1 MSIETHPDPETLAEL
16 LHSTAIR
23 LLRTVRRVD
32 ESNGL
37 TAPRLSALSVIVFI
51 GSITLGKL
59 AEAEQVR
66 PPTMTR
72 IVNALEEQE
81 LVVKAQ
87 DPGDG
92 RVIRIAATTKGKRVL
107 IRGRV
112 RRVQFLTD
120 EIRNLEKVEQENLFA
135 ALSII
140 KELIDRISQLHTH
153 VPEGK
158 DDESHWR

>member
-1 MSIETHPDPETLAEL
+1 MSIAPHSDPENLAEL

-23 LLRTVRRVD
+23 LLRTLRRVD
-32 ESNGL
+32 ESSGL
-37 TAPRLSALSVIVFI
+37 TAPRLSALSVIVFN
-51 GSITLGKL
+51 GPITLGKL

-92 RVIRIAATTKGKRVL
+92 RLIRIAATTKGKRVL
-107 IRGRV
+107 IRGRA
-112 RRVQFLTD
+112 RRVQSLT
-120 EIRNLEKVEQENLFA
+120 EQIRHLEKVEQENLSA
-135 ALSII
+135 ALVTIH
-140 KELIDRISQLHTH
+140 ELTDQIS
-153 VPEGK
+153 
-158 DDESHWR
+158 

>member
-1 MSIETHPDPETLAEL
+1 MSIAPHSNSENLAEL

-32 ESNGL
+32 ESSGL
-37 TAPRLSALSVIVFI
+37 TAPRLSALSVIVFN
-51 GSITLGKL
+51 GPITLGKL

-87 DPGDG
+87 DPSDG
-92 RVIRIAATTKGKRVL
+92 RVIRIAATTKGKKVL
-107 IRGRV
+107 IRGRA
-112 RRVQFLTD
+112 RRVQFLT
-120 EIRNLEKVEQENLFA
+120 EQIRRLEKVEQENLSA
-135 ALSII
+135 ALITI
-140 KELIDRISQLHTH
+140 QELIDRII
-153 VPEGK
+153 
-158 DDESHWR
+158 

>member
-1 MSIETHPDPETLAEL
+1 MSIATHPDPKTLAEV

-32 ESNGL
+32 EATGL
-37 TAPRLSALSVIVFI
+37 TAPRLSALSVIVFN
-51 GSITLGKL
+51 GTITLGKL

-72 IVNALEEQE
+72 IVNALEEQN

-87 DPGDG
+87 DPDDG

-107 IRGRV
+107 IRGRAH
-112 RRVQFLTD
+112 RVELLTGQ
-120 EIRNLEKVEQENLFA
+120 IRHLGKVEQENLFA
-135 ALSII
+135 ALVTIQ
-140 KELIDRISQLHTH
+140 ELIDRIS
-153 VPEGK
+153 
-158 DDESHWR
+158 

>member
-1 MSIETHPDPETLAEL
+1 MSIPAHPDPQNLAEL

-23 LLRTVRRVD
+23 LLRTIRRVD
-32 ESNGL
+32 ESSGL
-37 TAPRLSALSVIVFI
+37 TAPRLSALSVIVFN
-51 GSITLGKL
+51 GPITLGKL

-81 LVVKAQ
+81 LLVKWQ

-107 IRGRV
+107 IRGRA
-112 RRVQFLTD
+112 RRVQFLT
-120 EIRNLEKVEQENLFA
+120 EQVRHLGKVEQENLSA
-135 ALSII
+135 ALVTIQ
-140 KELIDRISQLHTH
+140 ELIDRISI
-153 VPEGK
+153 
-158 DDESHWR
+158 S